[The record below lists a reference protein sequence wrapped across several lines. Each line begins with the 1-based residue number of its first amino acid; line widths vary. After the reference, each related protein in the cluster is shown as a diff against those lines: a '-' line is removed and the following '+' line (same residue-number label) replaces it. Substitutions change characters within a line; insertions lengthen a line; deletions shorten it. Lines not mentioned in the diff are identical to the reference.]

1 MERVREDG
9 LLAHALYFYPTP
21 GQINR
26 ASCYGTEHQH
36 TKIQSGYEPQVAAMI
51 DPFAITAGVLGIA
64 MSALHVARK
73 LQELIDGIQGAP
85 EAVKAL
91 SKDLHA
97 LQGVLEALNNLL
109 EDSRFTER
117 HLCAEAMPALEP
129 HLQNCTTTLDS
140 IFMAIAR
147 HTKPSGD
154 PKKSKWSGFI
164 WSFREKEILTLQNRL
179 TTYKMSLDL
188 ALSVAN
194 LYVSFIPLIMS
205 RAYHILTLRKH
216 KILSRLQCD

>member
-1 MERVREDG
+1 MNNSDSEDSYARNGANESKALSNVRVVMLE
-9 LLAHALYFYPTP
+9 
-21 GQINR
+21 I
-26 ASCYGTEHQH
+26 CGTIPRFQ
-36 TKIQSGYEPQVAAMI
+36 
-51 DPFAITAGVLGIA
+51 GVLGIA
-64 MSALHVARK
+64 LSTLHVARK

-109 EDSRFTER
+109 ADSHFTER
-117 HLCAEAMPALEP
+117 GLCAEAMPALEP

-154 PKKSKWSGFI
+154 PRKSKWSGFI
-164 WSFREKEILTLQNRL
+164 WYFREKEILTLQNRL
-179 TTYKMSLDL
+179 ATYKMSLDL
-188 ALSVAN
+188 AVSVAN
-194 LYVSFIPLIMS
+194 LYVLFVPRITS
-205 RAYHILTLRKH
+205 RVYRILTAWKYE
-216 KILSRLQCD
+216 IFGRLQ

>member
-1 MERVREDG
+1 M
-9 LLAHALYFYPTP
+9 A
-21 GQINR
+21 
-26 ASCYGTEHQH
+26 
-36 TKIQSGYEPQVAAMI
+36 
-51 DPFAITAGVLGIA
+51 DPFGIAAGVLGIA
-64 MSALHVARK
+64 ISTLHVARK
-73 LQELIDGIQGAP
+73 LKELIDGIQGAP

-97 LQGVLEALNNLL
+97 LQGVLEALNSLL
-109 EDSRFTER
+109 GDSRFTEAR
-117 HLCAEAMPALEP
+117 LCAEAMPALEP

-140 IFMAIAR
+140 IFVAIAR

-164 WSFREKEILTLQNRL
+164 WAFREKEILTLQNRL

-188 ALSVAN
+188 AISVAN
-194 LYVSFIPLIMS
+194 LYVLFVPLITN

-216 KILSRLQCD
+216 KILSWLQ

>member
-1 MERVREDG
+1 MT
-9 LLAHALYFYPTP
+9 LAFYPIL
-21 GQINR
+21 GQISRATLLRYR
-26 ASCYGTEHQH
+26 ASPYE
-36 TKIQSGYEPQVAAMI
+36 KQSLANEPQVAAMVEPI
-51 DPFAITAGVLGIA
+51 AVTASVLGIA

-73 LQELIDGIQGAP
+73 LKELIDGIQGAP

-97 LQGVLEALNNLL
+97 LQGVLEALNSLL
-109 EDSRFTER
+109 EDSRFTEK
-117 HLCAEAMPALEP
+117 HLCAEAMPTLEP

-188 ALSVAN
+188 AISVTN
-194 LYVSFIPLIMS
+194 LYVLFVPLITS
-205 RAYHILTLRKH
+205 RAYHMLTLRKH
-216 KILSRLQCD
+216 KILSQLQ

>member
-1 MERVREDG
+1 MT
-9 LLAHALYFYPTP
+9 LLRY
-21 GQINR
+21 R
-26 ASCYGTEHQH
+26 ASPYE
-36 TKIQSGYEPQVAAMI
+36 KQSLANESHVAAMVE
-51 DPFAITAGVLGIA
+51 PFGVATGVLGIA

-73 LQELIDGIQGAP
+73 LKELIDGIQGAP

-97 LQGVLEALNNLL
+97 LQGVLEALNSLL
-109 EDSRFTER
+109 EDSRSTEKR
-117 HLCAEAMPALEP
+117 LCAEAMPALEP
-129 HLQNCTTTLDS
+129 HLENCTTTLDS

-188 ALSVAN
+188 AVSVAN
-194 LYVSFIPLIMS
+194 LYVLFVPLITS
-205 RAYHILTLRKH
+205 RVYHMLTLRKH
-216 KILSRLQCD
+216 KILSQLQ